1 MHTSV
6 RAVKAFTLG
15 SVFVKAK
22 NEQRLLDLTGSQ
34 IMSILINLGSIKLKE
49 FSISSWNWVAVGKI
63 QVYTHK
69 HDISSLHSSLFEMV
83 LFLLS
88 VSEVC

>member
-15 SVFVKAK
+15 SVFVKAQ

-49 FSISSWNWVAVGKI
+49 FSISS
-63 QVYTHK
+63 
-69 HDISSLHSSLFEMV
+69 
-83 LFLLS
+83 
-88 VSEVC
+88 